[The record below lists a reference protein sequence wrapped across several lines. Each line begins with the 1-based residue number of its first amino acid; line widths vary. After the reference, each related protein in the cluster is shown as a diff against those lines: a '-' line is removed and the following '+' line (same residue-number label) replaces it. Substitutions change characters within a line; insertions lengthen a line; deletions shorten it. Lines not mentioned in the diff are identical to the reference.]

1 MILKQKQ
8 GYRRYEYEL
17 VDKTI
22 KVKYTT
28 EGKTKE
34 WSVRLED
41 IGDSISYE
49 SHTRRWAYIFSLLI
63 TAFLI
68 FLTIS
73 LFMSDDFNGNLPIV
87 VGSYLIFGGLIP
99 LLLLKPLK
107 KEMHIVGGM
116 ITLTFFQNSP
126 TVEEAEK
133 FVNELIKRSRLLLVE
148 KYGKIDPDLPEDT
161 MMNQLNWLKNRNII
175 SEQCYEQLKRDYKT
189 KKMINS

>member
-49 SHTRRWAYIFSLLI
+49 SHTRRWAYIFSSLI

-133 FVNELIKRSRLLLVE
+133 FVNELIKRSRLLLIE

-175 SEQCYEQLKRDYKT
+175 SEQRYEQLKRDYKT

>member
-49 SHTRRWAYIFSLLI
+49 SHTRRWAYIFSSLI

-68 FLTIS
+68 FLTIF

-107 KEMHIVGGM
+107 KEMHIIGGM

-175 SEQCYEQLKRDYKT
+175 SEQRYEQLKRDYKI

>member
-49 SHTRRWAYIFSLLI
+49 SHTRRWAYIFSSLI
-63 TAFLI
+63 AAFLI

-175 SEQCYEQLKRDYKT
+175 SEQRYEQLKRDYKT